1 MASLLTSFVALALTI
16 LSYNLPFYDALQVTY
31 DNRALKI
38 NGQRKLIISGSIHYP
53 RSTTQMWPSLIKK
66 AKDGGLNTIETYVF
80 WNAHEPNYRE
90 YDFSGNKDLI
100 QFLKAVKNEGLYT
113 MLRIGPHVCAEWN
126 FGGFPVWLYNMP
138 NTTFRTNNAVF
149 MREMGIFT
157 KKIVD
162 MVKGE
167 KLFASQGGNIILAQ
181 IENEYGN
188 IISHYGEEGKKYIN
202 WCADFA
208 LSLNIGVSWIMCQ
221 EDDAPKTMINTC
233 NGFYCDQFWPKNNN
247 PKFWTENWSGW
258 FKNWGDGDPHRPAED
273 LAFAV
278 ARFFQYGGSLQNYY
292 MYHGGTNFG
301 RTSGGP
307 YIATTYDYNAPL
319 DEYGNVNQPKWG
331 HLKELHNLL
340 YSLEDVLL
348 YGNATN
354 TDYGRMMSSTVYE
367 YNGKRVCFLGNA
379 NDKDDIS
386 ITFEGKNY
394 ITPAWSVTILP
405 DCKTEVYNTARV
417 NAQTTV
423 MVKKL
428 SEGALKWS
436 YRPETIM
443 HLKYGHKNQSSVLID
458 ALDAKQLFDQ
468 KVVTNDT
475 TDYLW
480 YMTSFKINENNPILG
495 QELTLEVNTKSHV
508 LHAFFNNKHIGSEWA
523 QDDGKFTFSFERNVK
538 LRKDINTISLLSETV
553 GLPNYGQYFE
563 KVGQGVI
570 GPVKLV
576 EPNGEGMDL
585 SKNTWTYM
593 VGLHGI
599 KKGLFELDDHNKLTW
614 HESDFQTDRMFIWY
628 KTFFKTPAGEDSVV
642 LDLTGMGKGVA
653 WVNGHNIGRYW
664 PSFLAKT
671 DGCPQCDYRGNYGGS
686 KCVTG
691 CGKPS
696 QRWYHVPRSFLRKTG
711 NNQLVL
717 FEEMGGRPQEVRVQ
731 TVTVGSIYA
740 NVREGNTMELS
751 CQGGGRKISK
761 INFGSF
767 GEPIGSFGSF
777 ETSHCDAT
785 DTIPVIQS
793 ACVGKEKCTLHV
805 SEALFPTTTCKSKT
819 RRLAIEATC

>member
-1 MASLLTSFVALALTI
+1 
-16 LSYNLPFYDALQVTY
+16 
-31 DNRALKI
+31 
-38 NGQRKLIISGSIHYP
+38 
-53 RSTTQMWPSLIKK
+53 MWPSLIRK
-66 AKDGGLNTIETYVF
+66 AKEGGLNTIETYVF

-90 YDFSGNKDLI
+90 
-100 QFLKAVKNEGLYT
+100 
-113 MLRIGPHVCAEWN
+113 
-126 FGGFPVWLYNMP
+126 
-138 NTTFRTNNAVF
+138 
-149 MREMGIFT
+149 REMGIFT

-167 KLFASQGGNIILAQ
+167 KLFGSQGGNIILAQ

-188 IISHYGEEGKKYIN
+188 IIWHYGEEGKKYIN

-208 LSLNIGVSWIMCQ
+208 LSMDIGVPWIMCQ

-233 NGFYCDQFWPKNNN
+233 NGFYCDQFWPKNKNN

-258 FKNWGDGDPHRPAED
+258 FKNWGDGNPHRPAED

-340 YSLEDVLL
+340 YTLEDVLL

-367 YNGKRVCFLGNA
+367 YKEKRVCFLGNA

-386 ITFEGKNY
+386 ITFEGRNY
-394 ITPAWSVTILP
+394 TTPAWSVTILP

-417 NAQTTV
+417 NVQTTL

-428 SEGALKWS
+428 SEKPLKWS
-436 YRPETIM
+436 YRPETVM
-443 HLKYGHKNQSSVLID
+443 HLKYGDKERSSVLID

-480 YMTSFKINENNPILG
+480 YMTSFKVNKSSPIMG
-495 QELTLEVNTKSHV
+495 QETTLQINTKSHV
-508 LHAFFNNKHIGSEWA
+508 LHAFLNNKHIGSEWA
-523 QDDGKFTFSFERNVK
+523 QGGKYQFSFERNVK
-538 LRKDINTISLLSETV
+538 LRYDINTISLLSETV
-553 GLPNYGQYFE
+553 GLP
-563 KVGQGVI
+563 
-570 GPVKLV
+570 
-576 EPNGEGMDL
+576 
-585 SKNTWTYM
+585 
-593 VGLHGI
+593 
-599 KKGLFELDDHNKLTW
+599 
-614 HESDFQTDRMFIWY
+614 
-628 KTFFKTPAGEDSVV
+628 TFFKTPAGEDAVV

-664 PSFLAKT
+664 PSFLAKPN
-671 DGCPQCDYRGNYGGS
+671 CPKCDYRGTYGGS
-686 KCVTG
+686 KCVTN
-691 CGKPS
+691 CGQPS
-696 QRWYHVPRSFLRKTG
+696 QRWYHVPRSFLRKG
-711 NNQLVL
+711 KNQLVL
-717 FEEMGGRPQEVRVQ
+717 FEEMGGRPQEVSVQ
-731 TVTVGSIYA
+731 TVVPGTICAKVQ
-740 NVREGNTMELS
+740 EGKTLELS
-751 CQGGGRKISK
+751 CQGRKMSK
-761 INFGSF
+761 IKFASF
-767 GEPIGSFGSF
+767 GDPKGSCGSF
-777 ETSHCDAT
+777 ERSDCDAT
-785 DTIPVIQS
+785 NAMAVVQG
-793 ACVGKEKCTLHV
+793 ACVGKEKCTINV
-805 SEALFPTTTCKSKT
+805 SEGFFPTTTCSKDKL
-819 RRLAIEATC
+819 RSLAIEATC